1 MRRFVDIMAGRL
13 IDRNSLADA
22 KRTAEYI
29 AHRNMLIGRALQMK
43 LAEDK
48 AERSKHQRADII
60 RVKEGNIN
68 E

>member
-1 MRRFVDIMAGRL
+1 MGR
-13 IDRNSLADA
+13 IVNQDSLTKA
-22 KRTAEYI
+22 KRTAECI

-48 AERSKHQRADII
+48 ANRREHQRADLI

>member
-1 MRRFVDIMAGRL
+1 MAGRI

-29 AHRNMLIGRALQMK
+29 AHRNTLIGYALQNK
-43 LAEDK
+43 LAEEKEDRK
-48 AERSKHQRADII
+48 KHLRNDL
-60 RVKEGNIN
+60 RVVKEG

>member
-1 MRRFVDIMAGRL
+1 MSGR
-13 IDRNSLADA
+13 IVDRNSMAEA
-22 KRTAEYI
+22 KTKEAYI

-48 AERSKHQRADII
+48 AERSKHQRADLI
-60 RVKEGNIN
+60 RVKEGNVN